1 MENLITQLAESHHYF
16 TYFVILLASIVEGPI
31 ISMIL
36 GVMIK
41 AGIVGFWPSY
51 IVLMLGDII
60 ADICWYWVGRRYGHK
75 FINRFGKYV
84 GVDEI
89 KVEKLTHIFHKH
101 KHSIL
106 FISKISN
113 GFGFSLV
120 TLITAGMVKIP
131 FYKYFAV
138 NFMGQLVWSGVLIGV
153 GYYFSQWYIQIDS
166 WMGKVGLIAVGLV
179 LVWVF
184 VQYTK
189 YVRKQVIKD

>member
-1 MENLITQLAESHHYF
+1 MQDLILQLSLDHYYLLF
-16 TYFVILLASIVEGPI
+16 LVIFVASIIEGPI

-41 AGIVGFWPSY
+41 TGVVGFWSSY
-51 IVLMLGDII
+51 IVLMLGDIV
-60 ADICWYWVGRRYGHK
+60 ADIGWYYVGRRYGHR
-75 FINRFGKYV
+75 FIARFGKYV
-84 GVDEI
+84 GVDEV

-101 KHSIL
+101 KHPIL

-138 NFMGQLVWSGVLIGV
+138 NFMGQLVWSGLLIGV

-166 WMGKVGLIAVGLV
+166 WMGKIGLV
-179 LVWVF
+179 LGGIVLVILF
-184 VQYTK
+184 IQYTK
-189 YVRKQVIKD
+189 YVRSKVIKS